1 MTDTLVPRS
10 GDDDNYYYYYCSI
23 EMLQSFCF
31 VLYNTRIKVFFFK

>member
-10 GDDDNYYYYYCSI
+10 GDDDNYHYYYCSI

-31 VLYNTRIKVFFFK
+31 VLL

>member
-10 GDDDNYYYYYCSI
+10 EDDDDYYYYCYCSI

-31 VLYNTRIKVFFFK
+31 VLL